1 MTRTQLKRSLYWPV
15 TCQVSLVN
23 LVQHQYQVSLALE
36 HCDNEPVSRV
46 KNIRSVNILSRWLL
60 RIYNQYAYRAS
71 VPYDVLGK
79 RIGRRQKNVNL
90 KELDEAED
98 DAETPPEILISKYQ
112 ASDLANE
119 AAKLK
124 SMEAMDS
131 VPTDRLVK
139 LLTQINTR

>member
-1 MTRTQLKRSLYWPV
+1 M
-15 TCQVSLVN
+15 
-23 LVQHQYQVSLALE
+23 
-36 HCDNEPVSRV
+36 
-46 KNIRSVNILSRWLL
+46 L

-90 KELDEAED
+90 KELEEAED
-98 DAETPPEILISKYQ
+98 DAETPPEILLPKYQ

-124 SMEAMDS
+124 SMETMDS

-139 LLTQINTR
+139 LLTQIITR

>member
-1 MTRTQLKRSLYWPV
+1 M
-15 TCQVSLVN
+15 
-23 LVQHQYQVSLALE
+23 
-36 HCDNEPVSRV
+36 
-46 KNIRSVNILSRWLL
+46 L
-60 RIYNQYAYRAS
+60 RIYNQYAYQAS
-71 VPYDVLGK
+71 YDVLSK

-90 KELDEAED
+90 KELEEAED
-98 DAETPPEILISKYQ
+98 DTEILLPKYQ

>member
-1 MTRTQLKRSLYWPV
+1 M
-15 TCQVSLVN
+15 
-23 LVQHQYQVSLALE
+23 
-36 HCDNEPVSRV
+36 
-46 KNIRSVNILSRWLL
+46 L

-98 DAETPPEILISKYQ
+98 DAETPPEILLPKYQ